1 MRPLGAIGFGE
12 IGDRIAGRK
21 NALMISIVLI
31 TVPSVLMGILPTYDT
46 IGIAAPILLVVFR
59 MFQGLSVGGQLAGSY
74 VLSIEQS
81 TDSNR
86 GFRGS
91 ICDASSVGGF
101 FVASLVTNIVR
112 ASLTEEQVNNWGW
125 RIPFWVSLG
134 LAPILYMI
142 VKNSEESKFWDER
155 AKQKTDEDII
165 RTEINV
171 EEESDEPEGTSA
183 LYDLLNSKFRRRQL
197 IGMIGVLSSTSS
209 SFYMLFLYCPIYLS
223 TLRGLL
229 DEKEADLIN
238 LVVVGFYI
246 LMIIIS
252 GKLSDFFPH
261 RMDLFRIGLPGVI
274 VACPVMFGMF
284 ESESKIGIILA
295 QMQFAFCLAMVEGG
309 KGAWEVELWMADPS
323 LSFTGVAVGHNMAAT
338 IFGGTM
344 PLICTWLFTRSDRL
358 MEDNGEKLIY
368 HLTPGLYVSL
378 LGSVAL
384 WCITNVIRHPHDVRT
399 GEAKMRK
406 ARSLAKKRARSEK
419 LKNGQPDG
427 WIETATSWINQAN
440 TFSNVLVPEGSAKEF
455 PARTTNPPRTNYR
468 PPSFNQ

>member
-1 MRPLGAIGFGE
+1 
-12 IGDRIAGRK
+12 
-21 NALMISIVLI
+21 
-31 TVPSVLMGILPTYDT
+31 
-46 IGIAAPILLVVFR
+46 
-59 MFQGLSVGGQLAGSY
+59 
-74 VLSIEQS
+74 
-81 TDSNR
+81 
-86 GFRGS
+86 
-91 ICDASSVGGF
+91 
-101 FVASLVTNIVR
+101 
-112 ASLTEEQVNNWGW
+112 
-125 RIPFWVSLG
+125 
-134 LAPILYMI
+134 
-142 VKNSEESKFWDER
+142 
-155 AKQKTDEDII
+155 
-165 RTEINV
+165 
-171 EEESDEPEGTSA
+171 
-183 LYDLLNSKFRRRQL
+183 
-197 IGMIGVLSSTSS
+197 
-209 SFYMLFLYCPIYLS
+209 
-223 TLRGLL
+223 
-229 DEKEADLIN
+229 
-238 LVVVGFYI
+238 
-246 LMIIIS
+246 MIIIS